1 MNAEVK
7 RPLNELGAAEVARKV
22 AAGEVTCEAVVRDC
36 LARIDARDG
45 AVKAWVNFN
54 PELALAQAHA
64 LDRGPKRGPL
74 HGVPVGIK
82 DIIDTFDMPTEMGSP
97 IYRGQPAAGGCI
109 LRRAAAPRRRDHPG
123 QDGDLRVRRHGAG
136 RHHQSA

>member
-1 MNAEVK
+1 MSAEVR

-22 AAGEVTCEAVVRDC
+22 AADEVTCEAVVRDC

-45 AVKAWVNFN
+45 AIKAWVNFN

-97 IYRGQPAAGGCI
+97 IYRGH
-109 LRRAAAPRRRDHPG
+109 RRRPMAPASP
-123 QDGDLRVRRHGAG
+123 RCAPPAR
-136 RHHQSA
+136 